1 MTGWLLDRRL
11 LLELRKSRPDP
22 RVKSWSDSQ
31 PRESFFL
38 SAATIAA
45 IRHYTERRCDAALQ
59 TEICIW
65 LEQALR
71 PWFAGRILPLTEDIL
86 LEWRW
91 TLARRRRAG
100 ITLRQRDLFL
110 VATARVHRLTICTR
124 KHRAYSGAG
133 ARVFNP
139 WTRMTPLP

>member
-22 RVKSWSDSQ
+22 RIKSWSDSQ
-31 PRESFFL
+31 PRESLFV
-38 SAATIAA
+38 STATIAA
-45 IRHYTERRCDAALQ
+45 LRYYTERRCDAALQ
-59 TEICIW
+59 AEVGIW
-65 LEQALR
+65 LDQALR

-86 LEWRW
+86 LEWRRI
-91 TLARRRRAG
+91 LGRHRPAG

-133 ARVFNP
+133 ALVFNP
-139 WTRMTPLP
+139 WTG

>member
-31 PRESFFL
+31 PRESLFV
-38 SAATIAA
+38 SAATIAG
-45 IRHYTERRCDAALQ
+45 IRHYTESRCDVALQ
-59 TEICIW
+59 TEVGIW
-65 LEQALR
+65 LDQVLR
-71 PWFAGRILPLTEDIL
+71 PWFADRILPLTEDIV
-86 LEWRW
+86 LERRRI
-91 TLARRRRAG
+91 LGRRRRAG
-100 ITLRQRDLFL
+100 IALRQRDLFL

-133 ARVFNP
+133 ARAFNP
-139 WTRMTPLP
+139 WTG